1 MAATPLLGAATKSNA
16 GSTILERRMSRGQS
30 KKKHASARYISIYHA
45 VLEHPDFYEA
55 NPRCHKM
62 LLYLLRQ
69 FNGSN
74 NGDFTAAYSVLKKFG
89 FKSKDTIASTLQEL
103 IDRGL
108 IVRTREAKFQN
119 PNATCALYAVT
130 WFQIHEC
137 GGKLDVQPTTDA
149 IRNFAVETCRS
160 TRPKSRHSS
169 NQNSG
174 RKRLRGRDGR
184 FVSSE

>member
-1 MAATPLLGAATKSNA
+1 
-16 GSTILERRMSRGQS
+16 MSRGQS
-30 KKKHASARYISIYHA
+30 RKKQARARYISIDFA

-69 FNGSN
+69 FNGKN

-89 FKSKDTIASTLQEL
+89 FKSKDTIASTLEEL
-103 IDRGL
+103 IARGL

-130 WFQIHEC
+130 WFPINEC
-137 GGKLDVQPTTDA
+137 GGKLDVKPTTKVV
-149 IRNFAVETCRS
+149 RNFALETSES
-160 TRPKSRHSS
+160 TRPETGLGS
-169 NQNSG
+169 NQNLG
-174 RKRLRGRDGR
+174 RKRKRGRDGR
-184 FVSSE
+184 FVSS